1 MALKMKSSTPVQVR
15 EVWAENLVAEFSLI
29 KEAISRFSFVSLDTE
44 FPGTLFLSNLD
55 KSLLS
60 QAPPSHNYRL
70 MKYNVDLLKI
80 IQLGMTLSDSQG
92 NLPSFGTEFHYVW
105 QFNFRDFNI
114 EHDPYNDESIG
125 LLERQGIDLKKNREK
140 GIDSSDFAWMVFTSG
155 LVFNNCSITWITFH
169 GAYDFGFLIKI
180 LTRRELPCDMA
191 SFLGMVSFFFGVRV
205 YDTKFMMG
213 SIGGLRGGLE
223 RVAELLG
230 VERTTGKR
238 HQAGSDSLLTH
249 QTFVRFKDSCAN
261 LDLENLN
268 GCEGMIFGLC
278 EGWLG
283 FDRTP
288 EVYNIETSTQLK
300 PQFKE
305 VFSM

>member
-1 MALKMKSSTPVQVR
+1 MALKMKSSTPIQVR

-80 IQLGMTLSDSQG
+80 IQLGMTL
-92 NLPSFGTEFHYVW
+92 
-105 QFNFRDFNI
+105 DFNI

-140 GIDSSDFAWMVFTSG
+140 GIDSSDFAWMVLTSG

-223 RVAELLG
+223 RVAKLLG
-230 VERTTGKR
+230 VERTTGSR
-238 HQAGSDSLLTH
+238 HQAGSDS
-249 QTFVRFKDSCAN
+249 
-261 LDLENLN
+261 
-268 GCEGMIFGLC
+268 
-278 EGWLG
+278 WLG

-288 EVYNIETSTQLK
+288 EVYNIETSTRLK

-305 VFSM
+305 VFSV

>member
-1 MALKMKSSTPVQVR
+1 MKSSTPIQVR

-29 KEAISRFSFVSLDTE
+29 KEAISRFSFISLDTE

-70 MKYNVDLLKI
+70 MKYNVDL
-80 IQLGMTLSDSQG
+80 
-92 NLPSFGTEFHYVW
+92 

-140 GIDSSDFAWMVFTSG
+140 GIDSSDFAWMVLTSG

-223 RVAELLG
+223 RVAKLLG
-230 VERTTGKR
+230 VERTTGSR
-238 HQAGSDSLLTH
+238 HQAGSDSLLTQ
-249 QTFVRFKDSCAN
+249 QTFVRFKDSYAN

-268 GCEGMIFGLC
+268 GCEGMLFGLC

-288 EVYNIETSTQLK
+288 EVYNIENFYSVETS
-300 PQFKE
+300 
-305 VFSM
+305 V